1 MQHQLTVDK
10 ALAEYFERHLPG
22 LKRPKER
29 MSQLTRTL
37 DKLMDR
43 PVASIRQSDL
53 VVALV
58 DKLARVQLL
67 VHIGLRPGHCLT
79 SAPGGPVR
87 RHDAR
92 TLRRQPHGCLEP
104 GHRAGAR

>member
-1 MQHQLTVDK
+1 MVEQLTFNQWVTGSNPVRLTTDNSLELQGNSLPHTPILMQHQQTVDK

-43 PVASIRQSDL
+43 PVA
-53 VVALV
+53 
-58 DKLARVQLL
+58 
-67 VHIGLRPGHCLT
+67 
-79 SAPGGPVR
+79 
-87 RHDAR
+87 
-92 TLRRQPHGCLEP
+92 
-104 GHRAGAR
+104 